1 MPSAVVQLTD
11 NQDDSIPTHPLN
23 VKPLGNRFLAT
34 GRDARANAGSW
45 AILPDEVL
53 MTIFEQFDDSV
64 LLRIGSTCKLLYAF
78 ANADELWKALFL
90 KLQPCQE
97 KKLKWLGSWRSTV
110 LGLTKDIESRVS
122 CDNVYS
128 DVLHRPFACSNIHL
142 STYADKIPKANQIRR
157 LKNLAYEEY
166 ADSWTETPF
175 ILTECIQEWPVFSK
189 WSIPTLLEQYA
200 DVAFRAEAVDWTFSR
215 YCDYMNNTRDE
226 SPLYLFDRKFAE
238 KMELKVGHEE
248 GAAYWRPDCF
258 GPDMFELLGAERPA
272 HRWMIIGPQRSGSTF
287 HKDPNG
293 TSAWNAVIQGSKYWI
308 MFPPN
313 ADVPGVYVSKDSSEV
328 TSPLSIAEWL
338 LTFHDEARNTPG
350 CIEGICETGEIL
362 HVPSGWW
369 HLVVNLENG
378 IALTQNFVPKSP
390 NLKLLSEAIGFLRD
404 KPDQVSGFED
414 GIENPYKL
422 FADRLKQSNPEMLE
436 RALEI
441 LDKAAGKKRKWD
453 DVLAKDDTAEEGT
466 GGFSFGFGGGDL
478 DEDEIP

>member
-1 MPSAVVQLTD
+1 M
-11 NQDDSIPTHPLN
+11 
-23 VKPLGNRFLAT
+23 
-34 GRDARANAGSW
+34 
-45 AILPDEVL
+45 
-53 MTIFEQFDDSV
+53 
-64 LLRIGSTCKLLYAF
+64 
-78 ANADELWKALFL
+78 
-90 KLQPCQE
+90 
-97 KKLKWLGSWRSTV
+97 
-110 LGLTKDIESRVS
+110 
-122 CDNVYS
+122 
-128 DVLHRPFACSNIHL
+128 
-142 STYADKIPKANQIRR
+142 
-157 LKNLAYEEY
+157 
-166 ADSWTETPF
+166 
-175 ILTECIQEWPVFSK
+175 FSK

-338 LTFHDEARNTPG
+338 LTFHDEARNTLG

-414 GIENPYKL
+414 GVENPYQL